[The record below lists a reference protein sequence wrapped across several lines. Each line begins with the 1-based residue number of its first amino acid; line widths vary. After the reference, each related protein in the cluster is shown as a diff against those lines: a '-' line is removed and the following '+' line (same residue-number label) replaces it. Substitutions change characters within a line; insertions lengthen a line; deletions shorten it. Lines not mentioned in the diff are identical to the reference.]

1 MAQGPLDRIPEILP
15 ERVRR
20 VVERQTPIP
29 TVAARAAEISRRK
42 PELVRADI
50 GQIVGLDGIEEVL
63 YGPPTGLPELRSAL
77 AETWNLGMGMQE
89 GIDGLPEG
97 LKPENIAICSG
108 AAEGLA
114 LLFRAFA
121 QGKKVGLPRGH
132 WENYANGVDLAG
144 GDIVIVDFF
153 DENGRLDVAGIGAA
167 IERAGLEVLVTNFP
181 TNPTGSVLD
190 DAEYSAL
197 GQVVAEHNVIV
208 IADEVYNRLRFDG
221 HPPRSLVRFAP
232 SHVVAVSS
240 ASKEFMLP
248 GARVGYVVSARSAV
262 TDLMLRKLV
271 RANTASPNVLGQQK
285 LLGYLQPDLE
295 DLRAGREPRFIHRVR
310 ETMRERR
317 DLLLGLLEKHE
328 VPTVGRAGHVPEGTI
343 FLMAGLPAWWSGD
356 DQAFVDKA
364 LDQELFSS
372 VPGRAFGLE
381 GSVRFSY
388 GAMTATSLAH
398 LDAALAAMRA
408 ETGN

>member
-1 MAQGPLDRIPEILP
+1 
-15 ERVRR
+15 
-20 VVERQTPIP
+20 
-29 TVAARAAEISRRK
+29 
-42 PELVRADI
+42 
-50 GQIVGLDGIEEVL
+50 
-63 YGPPTGLPELRSAL
+63 
-77 AETWNLGMGMQE
+77 
-89 GIDGLPEG
+89 
-97 LKPENIAICSG
+97 
-108 AAEGLA
+108 
-114 LLFRAFA
+114 
-121 QGKKVGLPRGH
+121 
-132 WENYANGVDLAG
+132 
-144 GDIVIVDFF
+144 
-153 DENGRLDVAGIGAA
+153 
-167 IERAGLEVLVTNFP
+167 
-181 TNPTGSVLD
+181 
-190 DAEYSAL
+190 
-197 GQVVAEHNVIV
+197 
-208 IADEVYNRLRFDG
+208 
-221 HPPRSLVRFAP
+221 
-232 SHVVAVSS
+232 VSS